1 MMDIINKEKILEL
14 AKKLT
19 QEGRLDRAIIEYE
32 RLLQLDPEDL
42 RIKIKIAE
50 LFVKRKQIQ
59 DAIRLYKEVA
69 SAYADGGFYLKAVTV
84 FKSVL
89 RLNPS
94 LIDVNIALSELYEKM
109 GLVQDALYQY
119 QIVSSAYDQKN
130 DQAGVLYIREKMISL
145 DPNNVSL
152 RVRLA
157 ETYQLQGMVDKAIDI
172 YEGLADRI
180 KKKGETGQLIEL
192 YSKILSHRPERTEL
206 VREICRMF
214 FKRGEWKETLKRME
228 VAKSFVEEDPELL
241 SMQADIYTKLN
252 QIETAK
258 GKYRDLAEILLEKND
273 IEGALRAYEDVLS
286 LGPEDEAEVLEAVEE
301 VRKGA
306 FKDVKAHVEER
317 NKKIS
322 DEEEK
327 IEAEVKFKEEATLKT
342 EEMAKKLGVTP
353 DEISITSTDAVKL
366 GKDASTSY
374 DLGAMYKQMG
384 LKDEARNEFLKA
396 HKAYQRLLV
405 NGALDDSSRAIFEE
419 LDIMFTDRTKEEPKV
434 RPEPKPKPEVKIR
447 AKAAQ
452 GSEEKPPS
460 KKKISFI

>member
-1 MMDIINKEKILEL
+1 MDIINKEKILEL

-19 QEGRLDRAIIEYE
+19 QEGRLDRAIVEYE

-59 DAIRLYKEVA
+59 EAIRLYKEVA
-69 SAYADGGFYLKAVTV
+69 SSYADGGFYLKAVTV
-84 FKSVL
+84 FKSIL

-130 DQAGVLYIREKMISL
+130 DQAGVLSIREKMVSL
-145 DPNNVSL
+145 DPTNTSL

-157 ETYQLQGMVDKAIDI
+157 ETYQLQGMVDKAIDM
-172 YEGLADRI
+172 YENLADQI

-206 VREICRMF
+206 VREICHMF
-214 FKRGEWKETLKRME
+214 FKRGEWKEILKRME
-228 VAKSFVEEDPELL
+228 AAKHFADEDPELL
-241 SMQADIYTKLN
+241 AMQADIYTRLN

-258 GKYRDLAEILLEKND
+258 GKYRDLAELLLKKKD
-273 IEGALRAYEDVLS
+273 IEGALRTYEDILF
-286 LGPEDEAEVLEAVEE
+286 LGPEDEAEVSEAVEE
-301 VRKGA
+301 VRGGA

-317 NKKIS
+317 KKKIS
-322 DEEEK
+322 ADEEK
-327 IEAEVKFKEEATLKT
+327 IEAEAKFKEAATLKT

-374 DLGAMYKQMG
+374 DLGAMYRQMG
-384 LKDEARNEFLKA
+384 LTSEARNELLKA
-396 HKAYQRLLV
+396 YKAYQRLLV
-405 NGALDDSSRAIFEE
+405 NGALDDSSRVRFEE
-419 LDIMFTDRTKEEPKV
+419 LDIMFADKVKEPPKAQ
-434 RPEPKPKPEVKIR
+434 PEPKTKPEVKTK
-447 AKAAQ
+447 AKA
-452 GSEEKPPS
+452 EKPKAETDPPS